1 MTKTRLTQAQRQKV
15 VQRKAEG
22 ATYKE
27 LKLEFGISNDT
38 ICRICD
44 PSYDARRKAKEQS
57 RDKSVEKARG
67 ARYRKANRELLRS
80 KQNEYH
86 RSKPDVTARNLILR
100 QYGKK
105 VLPPRS
111 AIEDLMIRNL
121 YLKAMDLTRT
131 TGIQHEVDHIY
142 PLSKGG
148 PHLPWNMRVVTLD
161 ANRKK
166 RDKIIAAC

>member
-1 MTKTRLTQAQRQKV
+1 MTKARLTESQRQQV
-15 VQRKAEG
+15 AQRKAEG

-38 ICRICD
+38 VCRIVN
-44 PSYDARRKAKEQS
+44 PSYDARRRASEQS
-57 RDKSVEKARG
+57 RDKSAERAKG
-67 ARYRKANRELLRS
+67 ARYRKANRESLRS

-86 RSKPDVTARNLILR
+86 QSKPDITARNLILR
-100 QYGKK
+100 QYGKQ

-111 AIEDLMIRNL
+111 TVEDLMIRNL
-121 YLKAMDLTRT
+121 YLKAMDLTKT
-131 TGIQHEVDHIY
+131 TGVPHEVDHIY

-148 PHLPWNMRVVTLD
+148 PHLPWNMRVVTLE

-166 RDKIIAAC
+166 KDKIIAT